1 MVTNNAP
8 FCHRHLRVKVKK
20 HICRVRTEDAWIGEG
35 NQGYRKGGWEGG
47 GRTMMKERRKGELPF
62 EIENRKELIYW
73 GWTPRGGFGGDGGG
87 WTGRM
92 GIQD

>member
-1 MVTNNAP
+1 MGRGT
-8 FCHRHLRVKVKK
+8 R
-20 HICRVRTEDAWIGEG
+20 D
-35 NQGYRKGGWEGG
+35 KGREGG

-73 GWTPRGGFGGDGGG
+73 GWTPRGGGFGGDGGG

>member
-1 MVTNNAP
+1 
-8 FCHRHLRVKVKK
+8 
-20 HICRVRTEDAWIGEG
+20 
-35 NQGYRKGGWEGG
+35 
-47 GRTMMKERRKGELPF
+47 MMKERRKGELPF